1 MTNYIYTTTNTKPT
15 SISLKDISEAMKKIA
30 AIAAIPDTRE
40 EDKILGIK
48 AASIKFL
55 QPENYRKMND
65 EDKALIDEAIERAA
79 YINRMETLEK
89 HKLIGN
95 Y

>member
-1 MTNYIYTTTNTKPT
+1 MTNCTYTTTNTKPT
-15 SISLKDISEAMKKIA
+15 SIYLKDISEAMKK
-30 AIAAIPDTRE
+30 IAAIPDTRE

-55 QPENYRKMND
+55 QPENYRKMNH

-89 HKLIGN
+89 HKLIRN

>member
-15 SISLKDISEAMKKIA
+15 SISLKDIQEAMKK
-30 AIAAIPDTRE
+30 IAAIPDTRE